1 MTSGL
6 GIGMHGQGF
15 GGMSD
20 TGAPPDSSGGS
31 MLNMNIMAGSGNF
44 AGVHPMQMY
53 QSNFNGSSLAHYQ
66 VMQGNNNQ
74 QSNHNQM
81 QGMQYNSQDKK
92 RQNKLS
98 ISKQNINNI
107 RFNI

>member
-1 MTSGL
+1 
-6 GIGMHGQGF
+6 
-15 GGMSD
+15 
-20 TGAPPDSSGGS
+20 
-31 MLNMNIMAGSGNF
+31 
-44 AGVHPMQMY
+44 
-53 QSNFNGSSLAHYQ
+53 
-66 VMQGNNNQ
+66 
-74 QSNHNQM
+74 M

>member
-1 MTSGL
+1 
-6 GIGMHGQGF
+6 
-15 GGMSD
+15 
-20 TGAPPDSSGGS
+20 
-31 MLNMNIMAGSGNF
+31 
-44 AGVHPMQMY
+44 
-53 QSNFNGSSLAHYQ
+53 
-66 VMQGNNNQ
+66 MQGNNNQ
-74 QSNHNQM
+74 QNNHNQM